1 MERDSGFHDD
11 LLQSYSDTE
20 LVRRI
25 IGSRPLASA
34 PGISLLSSNFLA
46 KYYKADEVEDMI
58 NVTDIAAPTAKRII
72 RNGRH
77 AYCVMDRIPG
87 GTLEDLWTHLSWFD
101 TIKLGFQLRRFVQQ
115 IRSIT
120 SPVAGSLATGE
131 CRSFWLEDR
140 YGLPAR
146 CRPGDME
153 YFFGFWIN
161 FTSMRKAIQTADQ
174 REIPTPERQ
183 MLPTEPFI
191 FTHHDLAPRN
201 ILLSPSGE
209 LWLLDWDLAG
219 FYPIYFEY
227 AAMQNFHMPQQ
238 WGFFA
243 RLRWHLF
250 SWIGA
255 GYYRREAHILK
266 HIRSKFTRFA
276 VGRRF
281 HLLKNGGPCRYPA
294 S

>member
-1 MERDSGFHDD
+1 MERDPGFQDD

-25 IGSRPLASA
+25 IGSPSLVR
-34 PGISLLSSNFLA
+34 GIRLLSSNFLA
-46 KYYKADEVEDMI
+46 KHYNPDEVEDTI
-58 NVTDIAAPTAKRII
+58 HATDIACLLGIRASTIKRIT
-72 RNGRH
+72 RNGPD

-87 GTLEDLWTHLSWFD
+87 RTLEDVWASLSWFN
-101 TIKLGFQLRRFVQQ
+101 TIKLAFQLRRFVQHL
-115 IRSIT
+115 RSIT

-131 CRSFWLEDR
+131 CRSFYLEDR

-146 CRPGDME
+146 CGPRDME
-153 YFFGFWIN
+153 YFFGFWTN

-174 REIPTPERQ
+174 PIIPTQ
-183 MLPTEPFI
+183 KLPTEPFV

-201 ILLSPSGE
+201 ILLSPSDE
-209 LWLLDWDLAG
+209 LWLLDWEYAG

-227 AAMQNFHMPQQ
+227 AAMQNFNMQ

-243 RLRWHLF
+243 RLRWYLF
-250 SWIGA
+250 SWIAA
-255 GYYRREAHILK
+255 GYYRREAHVLE

-281 HLLKNGGPCRYPA
+281 HLLKNGGPRRYPV